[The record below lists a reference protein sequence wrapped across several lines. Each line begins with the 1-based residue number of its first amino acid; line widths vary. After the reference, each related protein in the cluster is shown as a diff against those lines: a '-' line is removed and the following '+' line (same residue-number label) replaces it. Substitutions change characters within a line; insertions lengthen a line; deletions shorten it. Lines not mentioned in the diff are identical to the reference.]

1 MDAFTLVIVPNA
13 PPHLRLPWLDA
24 DADADADA
32 DVADGK
38 RAAKKSIK
46 HVAGRL
52 DVGVIHPSLTRHQ
65 HH

>member
-1 MDAFTLVIVPNA
+1 
-13 PPHLRLPWLDA
+13 LPWLDA
-24 DADADADA
+24 DADAEADADA